1 MRANITRKQMK
12 SPLSQLF
19 AVTCGNKGI
28 HNGYICPATSIQ
40 VKKLVK
46 SKLLD
51 LESPKRIRDKKHHP
65 IYKARST

>member
-28 HNGYICPATSIQ
+28 HNGYRCPVTSIQ

-46 SKLLD
+46 LKLLD
-51 LESPKRIRDKKHHP
+51 LESPKKDQRQ
-65 IYKARST
+65 KAPSIL